1 MNSTKIPRRLGCIIS
16 NVKSGGIVADIGCDH
31 AFTSICLVERK
42 LAKGAIAMD
51 INKEPLKRAGQH
63 IEEAGL
69 SHSIITRLSDGAKEL
84 SEGEADTILISGMGG
99 ALITKILKES
109 ISVTKSAKE
118 LVLSPQ
124 SEIYL
129 VRHFLH
135 GNGFK
140 IVHEDMVEENG
151 KFYVVIR
158 AVPGKEQYKD
168 EAAYIY
174 GGYLINSKNPV
185 LAEFLV
191 KEQKRIKSVLDSFQ
205 QQGNNKS
212 MAQEERKSTL
222 LKEYNMI
229 NGILFKI
236 NFQVQY

>member
-1 MNSTKIPRRLGCIIS
+1 MPGRLECIIS
-16 NVKSGGIVADIGCDH
+16 NVQSGGIVADIGCDH

-42 LAKGAIAMD
+42 LAKGAVAMD
-51 INKEPLKRAGQH
+51 INKEPLKRAKQH

-69 SHSIITRLSDGAKEL
+69 ADCIITRLSDGAKEL
-84 SEGEADTILISGMGG
+84 AENEADTILISGMGG
-99 ALITKILKES
+99 ALVTKILEES
-109 ISVTKSAKE
+109 LSVTKSAKE

-140 IVHEDMVEENG
+140 IAHEDMVKDNG
-151 KFYVVIR
+151 KFYVVLR

-168 EAAYIY
+168 EAFYIY
-174 GGYLINSKNPV
+174 GGYLINNKNPV

-191 KEQKRIKSVLDSFQ
+191 KEQKRIKAVLDSFRQ
-205 QQGNNKS
+205 QADNKS
-212 MAQEERKSTL
+212 MAQEERKGTL

-229 NGILFKI
+229 KGILFKI
-236 NFQVQY
+236 GKTGHING

>member
-1 MNSTKIPRRLGCIIS
+1 MNNIKIPERLECIIS

-31 AFTSICLVERK
+31 AFTSICLIERK

-51 INKEPLKRAGQH
+51 INKEPLKRAKQH

-69 SHSIITRLSDGAKEL
+69 SHCIVTRLSDGAKEL
-84 SEGEADTILISGMGG
+84 PEGVADTILISGMGG
-99 ALITKILKES
+99 ALITKILEDS

-140 IVHEDMVEENG
+140 IVHEDMVKEHG

-158 AVPGKEQYKD
+158 AVPGKERYRGR
-168 EAAYIY
+168 AGYIY
-174 GGYLINSKNPV
+174 GEYLINNKNPV
-185 LAEFLV
+185 LAEFLL
-191 KEQKRIKSVLDSFQ
+191 KEQKRIKSVLDGFR
-205 QQGNNKS
+205 QQGDNKS

-229 NGILFKI
+229 KGILFKI
-236 NFQVQY
+236 KKGGA